1 LPTEKEFVQ
10 NLAKFWK
17 ELKEG
22 HLFQQWGRLF
32 YL

>member
-1 LPTEKEFVQ
+1 LPTGKEFVQ

-22 HLFQQWGRLF
+22 RLFQQWALF
-32 YL
+32 FF